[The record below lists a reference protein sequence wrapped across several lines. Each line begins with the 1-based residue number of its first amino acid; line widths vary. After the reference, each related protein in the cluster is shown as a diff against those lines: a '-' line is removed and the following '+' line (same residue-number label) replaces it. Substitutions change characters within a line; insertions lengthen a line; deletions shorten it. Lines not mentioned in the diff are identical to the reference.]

1 MCSGGRSVVYTSE
14 FEQDLQELVDTEDF
28 LEYFGVSYDPD
39 IVRVYR
45 LRILKRFRDY
55 LEQAQSSMPA
65 RAMLKR
71 VVYQRLLRRA
81 YQDFVGADAQTGRVV
96 EVFRRQPSRTVLV
109 PVDSIACSK
118 TRFQ

>member
-1 MCSGGRSVVYTSE
+1 MHTSE
-14 FEQDLQELVDTEDF
+14 FKQDLQELVDTEDF
-28 LEYFGVSYDPD
+28 LEYFEVSYDPN

-45 LRILKRFRDY
+45 LHILKRFRDY

-65 RAMLKR
+65 RAVLER
-71 VVYQRLLRRA
+71 AVYQRLLRSA
-81 YQDFVGADAQTGRVV
+81 YQDFVGSDAQTAHVV

-118 TRFQ
+118 PRFK